1 MLSFL
6 RSYYEKNF
14 MFVFS
19 LLLVLPLVMS
29 IFAVSDETVVKR
41 EYDIA
46 ASKSISDDFSIGF
59 GGAYNLSSFPFDEN
73 YGDSKNEHDDIS
85 LITFT
90 EYNYSDK
97 SEFELYFYI
106 YNPLNIEFDW
116 EYDKNFVQIKSY
128 VLGGVTKKLEL
139 NYVCSEG
146 AVIKLKADDLGGNI
160 ISGQSERSYE
170 IAGIELNN
178 KNDGNSNAVDYTVAK
193 NFKFRENDNF
203 LVQYYEDITVV
214 VTETNHTYYRF
225 QGEKVNEYFDLRS
238 VYFNIPD
245 EVIES
250 AGDLTS
256 ILAEWEECQTYPML
270 VSNSKAFRDS
280 IYPYVLNTKYLND
293 SYGVALG
300 VSSLSVSG
308 SPTFPNFIL
317 GWNYLNTAVAP
328 ISELK
333 YIGGVFYAE
342 SWESEDTVVTADEV
356 QGFYNDFGW
365 KDWNFVEINTDN
377 YGENAKKFSVT
388 DSSNIDLYEV
398 PDCAFN
404 LLLHDLFRLTL
415 DSESVESFCPLVRV
429 EPDDFR
435 LSEEKF
441 ASKYLVHKDDVKKM
455 QNSLEEGKSMYLLRY
470 TVTNYRVEP
479 DVTAHINDYE
489 LETAIG
495 EEDVDLDMFLAEM
508 VGIRNFDLIEAEYT
522 KKGVVTVIPF
532 VHSPTNAMV
541 GITAP
546 NEPDYSWLY
555 YILMAILILLVVIYS
570 FKLYRYIKRRKREK
584 AFDKEFLK

>member
-1 MLSFL
+1 MKKILCLF
-6 RSYYEKNF
+6 
-14 MFVFS
+14 FS

-128 VLGGVTKKLEL
+128 VLGGVTKKLKL

-170 IAGIELNN
+170 ITGIELNN
-178 KNDGNSNAVDYTVAK
+178 KNDDNANAIDYTVAK

-250 AGDLTS
+250 AGDLTA
-256 ILAEWEECQTYPML
+256 ILAEWEECKTYPMVVVNNQKIAGVL
-270 VSNSKAFRDS
+270 SS
-280 IYPYVLNTKYLND
+280 YVLNTKYKND
-293 SYGVALG
+293 SFPVGMYWGDSVINLGAEPHYG
-300 VSSLSVSG
+300 
-308 SPTFPNFIL
+308 F
-317 GWNYLNTAVAP
+317 GWNTFENTDVIVSYL
-328 ISELK
+328 
-333 YIGGVFYAE
+333 GGVFYIRE
-342 SWESEDTVVTADEV
+342 WESEEELITADEMLEYQNKV
-356 QGFYNDFGW
+356 GW
-365 KDWNFVEINTDN
+365 NDWNFVEINTDN
-377 YGENAKKFSVT
+377 YGENSKKFEVSQSL
-388 DSSNIDLYEV
+388 DINYFEV
-398 PDCAFN
+398 PGCAFYYACEAFM
-404 LLLHDLFRLTL
+404 HESL
-415 DSESVESFCPLVRV
+415 DFDVKESYCPLVRI

-435 LSEEKF
+435 LSDERF
-441 ASKYLVHKDDVKKM
+441 ASKYLVHKDDVSKM
-455 QNSLEEGKSMYLLRY
+455 RESVEEGKSMYLLRY
-470 TVTNYRVEP
+470 TVTDYQLYTDSYGDSCQIEYWNFEDSDKYDNVECF
-479 DVTAHINDYE
+479 V
-489 LETAIG
+489 
-495 EEDVDLDMFLAEM
+495 AEM

-522 KKGVVTVIPF
+522 KEGVVTVIPF

-546 NEPDYSWLY
+546 KEPDYSWLY
-555 YILMAILILLVVIYS
+555 YILMAILVLLVVTYI
-570 FKLYRYIKRRKREK
+570 FKIYRYFQQRKREK
-584 AFDKEFLK
+584 AFDKEFLE

>member
-1 MLSFL
+1 MKKILCLF
-6 RSYYEKNF
+6 F
-14 MFVFS
+14 C

-146 AVIKLKADDLGGNI
+146 AVIKLKVDDLGGNI

-178 KNDGNSNAVDYTVAK
+178 KNDGNSNAVDYTRAK

-214 VTETNHTYYRF
+214 TTKTNHTYYRF

-245 EVIES
+245 EVIKS

-256 ILAEWEECQTYPML
+256 ILAEWEECKTYPMVVVNNQEIADIL
-270 VSNSKAFRDS
+270 SS
-280 IYPYVLNTKYLND
+280 YVLNTKYEND
-293 SYGVALG
+293 SFPVGIYWGDSVIDFGSEPHYG
-300 VSSLSVSG
+300 
-308 SPTFPNFIL
+308 F
-317 GWNYLNTAVAP
+317 GWNTLENTDVT
-328 ISELK
+328 
-333 YIGGVFYAE
+333 VFYLGGIFFVRE
-342 SWESEDTVVTADEV
+342 WESEEELITADEMLAHQNEV
-356 QGFYNDFGW
+356 GW

-377 YGENAKKFSVT
+377 YGVNSKKFEVSQ
-388 DSSNIDLYEV
+388 SLNINYYEL
-398 PDCAFN
+398 PACAFY
-404 LLLHDLFRLTL
+404 HWAEAFFHESL
-415 DSESVESFCPLVRV
+415 DFDVTESYCPLVRV

-455 QNSLEEGKSMYLLRY
+455 QDSLEEGKSMYLLRY
-470 TVTNYRVEP
+470 TVTDYQLYTDSFGDSCQIEYWNFEDSDKYDDVECF
-479 DVTAHINDYE
+479 V
-489 LETAIG
+489 
-495 EEDVDLDMFLAEM
+495 AEM

-522 KKGVVTVIPF
+522 KEGVVTVIPF

-546 NEPDYSWLY
+546 AEPDFSWLY
-555 YILMAILILLVVIYS
+555 YLIFAILILLVVIYS
-570 FKLYRYIKRRKREK
+570 FKLYRYIKQRKREK